1 MFAVVRLCAAAA
13 FAAAAVGRL
22 DVPRGLNNNT
32 QNNNR
37 NHCLFLEH
45 SHQLTILHVVGACS
59 VHCSLL
65 KSMACSKAKLPGF
78 SGQTVSAEAQPQNR
92 TSWRTRHVRVG

>member
-1 MFAVVRLCAAAA
+1 MFAVVRPCAAAA

-45 SHQLTILHVVGACS
+45 SHQLTILHPTLNHPRKMRGKNERCLHYVVKGPFRS
-59 VHCSLL
+59 
-65 KSMACSKAKLPGF
+65 
-78 SGQTVSAEAQPQNR
+78 TVP
-92 TSWRTRHVRVG
+92 